1 MGVGAGTHQGAC
13 RRSLVEGAAPGLG
26 PATLGPAK
34 PHVHIGTHTHHPVNM
49 MPTPRLSR
57 QRRDDRSLRRV
68 GSGTGIVNVFVELH
82 RVRELAGSQKRQRI
96 KTHPEG
102 HRVDEHR
109 EVLGPCRERPCRK
122 RRQDFDGSCP
132 TKEPHIREHTVT
144 IVRPRASSGWYA
156 CLMAEPRSQDLPGGK
171 LGTELPG
178 REMFSTASSSVLSI
192 TSSSAAP
199 PHSSPSLSI
208 TVSVHSSCSS
218 PFQQFPSMQPR
229 TCRLPS
235 RN

>member
-1 MGVGAGTHQGAC
+1 MGLLLQRNREG
-13 RRSLVEGAAPGLG
+13 RREHGSGGGHPPGSMQKKSRRRCG
-26 PATLGPAK
+26 SRTRASDTWSCK
-34 PHVHIGTHTHHPVNM
+34 TTRPHWHTHTHHPVNI

-132 TKEPHIREHTVT
+132 TKEPHIREHTVR
-144 IVRPRASSGWYA
+144 VGPR
-156 CLMAEPRSQDLPGGK
+156 L
-171 LGTELPG
+171 
-178 REMFSTASSSVLSI
+178 
-192 TSSSAAP
+192 
-199 PHSSPSLSI
+199 
-208 TVSVHSSCSS
+208 
-218 PFQQFPSMQPR
+218 
-229 TCRLPS
+229 
-235 RN
+235 